1 MDINECIR
9 LANEYPVAW
18 MATTEDDQPRV
29 RPLQMWFADTT
40 GFYFHTW
47 RVKNLYREIM
57 KNPRVELGFWIPE
70 EHGGTVLRVAGQV
83 EWVDDPALKYR
94 SFEERPFLATTWPDT
109 GEPGPGSFPYF
120 QGRGLY
126 LSKGEDPVRDIING
140 QYTTSAGLPYPGND
154 SWYPGN
160 KEKYL

>member
-1 MDINECIR
+1 MDIDECIR

-57 KNPRVELGFWIPE
+57 KNPLVELGFWIPE
-70 EHGGTVLRVAGQV
+70 ENGGTVLRVAGQV
-83 EWVDDPALKYR
+83 EWVDDPALKCR
-94 SFEERPFLATTWPDT
+94 SFEERPFLARLGLTPESPDLVLFRIAR
-109 GEPGPGSFPYF
+109 GEVYTCPNE
-120 QGRGLY
+120 
-126 LSKGEDPVRDIING
+126 KVRFG
-140 QYTTSAGLPYPGND
+140 A
-154 SWYPGN
+154 
-160 KEKYL
+160 